1 VLLVRKDN
9 KEMSAQQVL
18 PDHKVQQGLQEV
30 VLLEPQV
37 LLVLLVRLAMTVLQ
51 VLQDSVLPVRL
62 VRPEQLVLLVL
73 LV

>member
-9 KEMSAQQVL
+9 KEKSAQQVL
-18 PDHKVQQGLQEV
+18 LDHKVQQGLQEV
-30 VLLEPQV
+30 VLPEPQV

-51 VLQDSVLPVRL
+51 VLQDSVLLVRL

>member
-9 KEMSAQQVL
+9 KEKSAQQVL
-18 PDHKVQQGLQEV
+18 LDHKVQQGLQEV

-51 VLQDSVLPVRL
+51 VLQDLVLPVRL